1 MSRDKKPGKARNKKY
16 ADPKTGAF
24 RHTDGDRRHRLGAT
38 AKDAIKHKKRMQEL
52 GGQPPEGDENEGEV
66 SEPNEPAA

>member
-1 MSRDKKPGKARNKKY
+1 MGSDKKPNKAKNKKY

-38 AKDAIKHKKRMQEL
+38 AKDAIKHKRKMQEL
-52 GGQPPEGDENEGEV
+52 GGLPPEGDDESDATEHGE
-66 SEPNEPAA
+66 

>member
-1 MSRDKKPGKARNKKY
+1 MGSDKQPNKAKNKKY

-38 AKDAIKHKKRMQEL
+38 AKDAVKHKKRMQEL
-52 GGQPPEGDENEGEV
+52 GGIPPEPEGDADNETV
-66 SEPNEPAA
+66 

>member
-52 GGQPPEGDENEGEV
+52 GGLPPEGDENEGEV

>member
-1 MSRDKKPGKARNKKY
+1 VGSDKKPNKAKNKRY

-24 RHTDGDRRHRLGAT
+24 RHSDGDRRHRLGAT

-52 GGQPPEGDENEGEV
+52 GGLPPEGEGDEEGDANDET
-66 SEPNEPAA
+66 A